1 MITDPFEGKTP
12 NRILWVDPNAP
23 PGGNGTEDWPINT
36 IQRAV
41 AKSQPGTAIMV
52 KEGTYHE
59 NVYIM
64 RTKDGTL
71 DNPVWL
77 ISADGPG
84 KAHIIAPS
92 KSMAAIGG
100 GGVQNWVVD
109 GFMTTGGKNGIHFG
123 QNGYDY
129 TDMTAN
135 IVVRNNIINN
145 PVEDGVKMNGGD
157 NVYVIGNTIV
167 GGRDEGI
174 DFVAIKDG
182 IIAFNDVS
190 GNTGT
195 SAAIFAK
202 FGSENIKIMNNYVHD
217 NKAIGISLGGHV
229 DPQLDPRPGTEDFQV
244 RNIIVSGNVVTNS
257 GRTPL
262 ATFGAQD
269 AVVTGNFFEA
279 NARFHASI
287 WVGPGNETKNGVA
300 VSKNVS
306 VFDNMITEHRRG
318 ARVDDSSENVT
329 INNNSV
335 DVLPSAD
342 AGPAALVRFL
352 AGQPSG
358 SGSTPDTT
366 TDPVDDTTPD
376 DTVIVVEAPEVVTGG
391 TAAPSAP
398 ADPLIGSF
406 HLVQLKEFLG
416 VEWAQSASAAR
427 TIRGGSGTGTEGH
440 DAISGK
446 ASSYAGGNGDDSYTL
461 NIDQAAKIVE
471 LAGGGTDTLFT
482 TGRSATLVDH
492 VENLVLTSSN
502 GAILTGNSG
511 DNRISGNAGADFL
524 FGNGGS
530 NLLQG
535 GQGADRFVVGS
546 DDMLTRIVDL
556 QAGESINIAALQV
569 ATFDDLKKQ
578 MVEVGGTTMID
589 LGDGRV
595 VILDGVG
602 IADLSAGQFSLE
614 DSTAKAAASSASAT
628 GRKVSPHAT
637 QNTAIGGDGNDQIHG
652 NGKAMLI
659 GGAGDDRYFVKGDGD
674 RVFEAANGGVDTVL
688 LYSSSYTM
696 DAGVENVTARTAS
709 GVNIV
714 GNGLGNIIVG
724 GDGNDRIAGGAGADV
739 LTGGAGSDMFV
750 FTSLRDGGDVITDF
764 TKGVDFLD
772 LTELSQNVPNASFR
786 LDYSAQGKTVLYATV
801 DGVDHVLASVTW
813 LGNPP
818 SLDDLII

>member
-1 MITDPFEGKTP
+1 MITDLFEGKTP

-23 PGGNGTEDWPINT
+23 PGGNGTEDWPINS

-41 AKSQPGTAIMV
+41 AKSHPGTAIMV

-64 RTKDGTL
+64 RHKDGTP

-92 KSMAAIGG
+92 NGLAAIGG

-109 GFMTTGGKNGIHFG
+109 GFWTTGGKNGIHFG

-135 IVVRNNIINN
+135 IVVRNNFIEN

-157 NVYVIGNTIV
+157 NVYVIGNTVV

-182 IIAFNDVS
+182 VIAYNDVS

-202 FGSENIKIMNNYVHD
+202 FGSENIKILNNYVHD

-229 DPQLDPRPGTEDFQV
+229 SPELDPRAGTEDFQV
-244 RNIIVSGNVVTNS
+244 RNIVVSGNVVTNS

-262 ATFGAQD
+262 ATFGAHD
-269 AVVTGNFFEA
+269 AVVTGNYFEA
-279 NARFHASI
+279 NPKYFASLWI
-287 WVGPGNETKNGVA
+287 GPGNETKNGIA

-306 VFDNMITEHRRG
+306 IYNNLITEHRKG
-318 ARVDDSSENVT
+318 ARVDASSEMVT
-329 INNNSV
+329 IENNGV
-335 DVLPSAD
+335 DVAFTAD
-342 AGPAALVRFL
+342 AGPAALARYL
-352 AGQPSG
+352 AGQTDPSD
-358 SGSTPDTT
+358 PT
-366 TDPVDDTTPD
+366 TDAPVDPVVDDTTEVTEPIVGTPD
-376 DTVIVVEAPEVVTGG
+376 VVTPV
-391 TAAPSAP
+391 TEPAIVP

-406 HLVQLKEFLG
+406 QLIQLKEFLG
-416 VEWAQSASAAR
+416 EEWAQSASA
-427 TIRGGSGTGTEGH
+427 TQTVRGGSGTGTSGH

-446 ASSYAGGNGDDSYTL
+446 AASYAGGDGDDSYTL
-461 NIDQAAKIVE
+461 NAEQSAKIVE
-471 LAGGGTDTLFT
+471 LADGGTDTLLT
-482 TGRSATLVDH
+482 TGRLASLVDH

-511 DNRISGNAGADFL
+511 DNRISGNAGADVL
-524 FGNGGS
+524 IGNGGS

-535 GQGADRFVVGS
+535 GQGNDRFVIGS

-556 QAGESINIAALQV
+556 EAGETINIAGLQV
-569 ATFDDLKKQ
+569 GTFDDLKKQ

-602 IADLSAGQFSLE
+602 IADLTASQFSLDE
-614 DSTAKAAASSASAT
+614 SAAKAVAQSGSAT
-628 GRKVSPHAT
+628 GKKLSPHAT
-637 QNTAIGGDGNDQIHG
+637 QNTATGTDGNDQLHG
-652 NGKAMLI
+652 NGKAVLT
-659 GGAGDDRYFVKGDGD
+659 GGTGDDRYFVKGDGD
-674 RVFEAANGGVDTVL
+674 RVFEGANGGVDTVL

-696 DAGVENVTARTAS
+696 DAGVENVVTKTQS
-709 GVNIV
+709 GVNV
-714 GNGLGNIIVG
+714 AGNGLANSIVG

-739 LTGGAGSDMFV
+739 LTGGAGSDVFV
-750 FTSLRDGGDVITDF
+750 FTSLRDGGDTITDF
-764 TKGVDFLD
+764 TAGVDFID
-772 LTELSQNVPNASFR
+772 LTVLSQTLPNATFR
-786 LDYSAQGKTVLYATV
+786 LDYTANGMSTLSATV
-801 DGVDHVLASVTW
+801 DGVDHLLASVIW
-813 LGNPP
+813 QGSPP